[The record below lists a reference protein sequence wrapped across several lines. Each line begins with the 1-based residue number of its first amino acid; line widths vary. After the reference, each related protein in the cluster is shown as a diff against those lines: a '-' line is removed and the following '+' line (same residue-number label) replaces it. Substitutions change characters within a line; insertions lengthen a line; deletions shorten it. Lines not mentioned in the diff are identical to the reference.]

1 MLQKFKQYIT
11 KENML
16 VMVLVGIVLLIVVI
30 PGGENKE
37 KIRLREES
45 ATCEDTVQ
53 NETELYRKNLEKEV
67 KDMLEKM
74 EGAGKVEVMITL
86 ERSYET
92 VEEGGNSFQTKNSG
106 KTKVV
111 KMPKVEGVLI
121 VAQGALREQNNR
133 LMSEAVMSLFHL
145 DANKVKVVKMKG
157 D

>member
-1 MLQKFKQYIT
+1 MLQKLKQYIT

-37 KIRLREES
+37 KIRLREE
-45 ATCEDTVQ
+45 ATTYEDIAQ

-86 ERSYET
+86 ECSYET
-92 VEEGGNSFQTKNSG
+92 VEDGGSSFQTKNNG

-111 KMPKVEGVLI
+111 KMPKVEGVLV
-121 VAQGALREQNNR
+121 VAQGALREQNTR
-133 LMSEAVMSLFHL
+133 QMSEAVMSLFHL